1 MKKNKQLLLFV
12 LLFSV
17 LLNAQNDSFEMDAPR
32 NDAGPKGSSEIFNP
46 EIEAIWDVLLQF
58 DATLLNGSTGN
69 AGGEWNGTNF
79 YTTRW
84 ESNLLHEYNGTGT
97 SLIKEFS
104 IPGVSGLR
112 DLAFDGTNFY
122 GGAAGNQIYQM
133 DFATETLINTISSTE
148 LVRHISYD
156 SDQDAF
162 WVGNWDTDIVAI
174 NRSGNEIARIPASTH
189 GQINMYG
196 SCYDNKSAGGPY
208 LWIFTQ
214 GAGAGAPQNIVQL
227 QLPNGTPTGMA
238 HNVISD
244 VGSGNTDAIA
254 GGLFSM
260 TDFASGFF
268 TIGGVLQGAPIA
280 DLVFVYEIGTL
291 SSVQNEGE
299 LPSVF
304 NLNQNHPNPFNP
316 TTTISYS
323 LPQAENVKL
332 SIYNLIGEEIGLL
345 VNEFQQPG
353 NYNLKFD
360 AADLPSGIYF
370 YSLTAGNFSETR
382 KMMLVK

>member
-1 MKKNKQLLLFV
+1 
-12 LLFSV
+12 LLFSA
-17 LLNAQNDSFEMDAPR
+17 LLNAQNDSFEMDVPR
-32 NDAGPKGSSEIFNP
+32 NDAGPNSSSEIFNP
-46 EIEAIWDVLLQF
+46 ETEAIWDVLLQF

-69 AGGEWNGTNF
+69 AGGEWNGNNF

-122 GGAAGNQIYQM
+122 GGAAGNLIYQM
-133 DFATETLINTISSTE
+133 DFTTETLINTISSTE
-148 LVRHISYD
+148 PVRHISYD

-189 GQINMYG
+189 GQVNMYG

-214 GAGAGAPQNIVQL
+214 GVGAGDPQNIVQL
-227 QLPNGTPTGMA
+227 QLPSGTPTGMA

-268 TIGGVLQGAPIA
+268 TIGGVLQGSPIA
-280 DLVFVYEIGTL
+280 DL
-291 SSVQNEGE
+291 
-299 LPSVF
+299 VF

-332 SIYNLIGEEIGLL
+332 SIFNLIGEEIGLL
-345 VNEFQQPG
+345 VNEFQQTG
-353 NYNLKFD
+353 DYNLTFD

-382 KMMLVK
+382 KMMLLK